1 MTQAQPL
8 PPILPENRDAEQALL
23 GALMINNKL
32 FDQIAGICSA
42 QHFASAMHA
51 RLFTQLVV
59 LITTGKKANP
69 VTLKSFGETD
79 NALQASGGKT
89 YLVQLAKRG
98 MVLDRAGALDYARLI
113 SSLATRRALIGL
125 LQSEIDQ
132 TSRADHNQSMRVGGL
147 SVPRGALKE
156 ICEWARSPPVANS
169 PVPRGS
175 RCRRRE

>member
-1 MTQAQPL
+1 MTQPHPL

-98 MVLDRAGALDYARLI
+98 MVLDRAGAL
-113 SSLATRRALIGL
+113 
-125 LQSEIDQ
+125 E
-132 TSRADHNQSMRVGGL
+132 SREGPDRHDSAAAEEGY
-147 SVPRGALKE
+147 RGA
-156 ICEWARSPPVANS
+156 IA
-169 PVPRGS
+169 S
-175 RCRRRE
+175 RLVSFRHTRQ

>member
-59 LITTGKKANP
+59 LITTGGDIALSWLLTATHDMPDYDHPRRWRAREIVRKAEHAFADG
-69 VTLKSFGETD
+69 L
-79 NALQASGGKT
+79 
-89 YLVQLAKRG
+89 
-98 MVLDRAGALDYARLI
+98 
-113 SSLATRRALIGL
+113 RR
-125 LQSEIDQ
+125 
-132 TSRADHNQSMRVGGL
+132 SREVRHG
-147 SVPRGALKE
+147 
-156 ICEWARSPPVANS
+156 
-169 PVPRGS
+169 
-175 RCRRRE
+175 